1 MNYSAYRDRL
11 SITPSYASRMLSGT
25 ALGVL
30 DECPGAAV
38 MSASR
43 KRDLPRGGRL
53 ILGVLIFGVVATV
66 AYWVVWFGVDREILG
81 SAHTESYYAFENSF
95 PVADAWMTLVG
106 LAAAVALLRR
116 HASALLWSIAAGTTS
131 IYLGLSRRAVRSRK
145 RHLPFER
152 HGRRGRG
159 NHDQRAHVEHGRG
172 RARVGVEKPARAF
185 GVGRLVR

>member
-1 MNYSAYRDRL
+1 
-11 SITPSYASRMLSGT
+11 MLSGT

-95 PVADAWMTLVG
+95 PVAEAWMTLVG

-131 IYLGLSRRAVRSRK
+131 IYLGFLDVLFDLENGIYRSSDTGGVAVEITINVLTLSMGAVVLAWAWKSRRELSA
-145 RHLPFER
+145 LA
-152 HGRRGRG
+152 GW
-159 NHDQRAHVEHGRG
+159 
-172 RARVGVEKPARAF
+172 
-185 GVGRLVR
+185 